1 MIRKLLVLVMFG
13 MLTLGMFSFSGCETL
28 GEWTGEGAEE
38 VEEGAEEFE
47 EGYEEGK
54 SN

>member
-1 MIRKLLVLVMFG
+1 MLKRLLVLIIIG
-13 MLTLGMFSFSGCETL
+13 IIATTSISGCQQL
-28 GEWTGEGAEE
+28 GKWTGEGAEE

-54 SN
+54 D